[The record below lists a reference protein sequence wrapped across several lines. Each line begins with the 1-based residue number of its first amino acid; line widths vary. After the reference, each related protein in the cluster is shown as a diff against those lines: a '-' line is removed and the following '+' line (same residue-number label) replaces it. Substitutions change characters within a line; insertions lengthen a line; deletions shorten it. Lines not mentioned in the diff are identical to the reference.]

1 MMKIIK
7 PGSLS
12 WNYCKPHLKAHFKCR
27 VCKAEFIAES
37 SDKGFIRPEYNHDYP
52 KFRCITDG
60 CDNLIYGTL
69 ITNEPDFPVCETMKQ
84 ERQKARSEERYK
96 YECYCCGYKWND
108 PVIRR
113 RISENTIQ
121 CPKCLEWVIDDW

>member
-1 MMKIIK
+1 MKIIK
-7 PGSLS
+7 PGSLT
-12 WNYCKPHLKAHFKCR
+12 WNYCKPHLKAHFKCS
-27 VCKAEFIAES
+27 VCNAEFIAES
-37 SDKGFIRPEYNHDYP
+37 SDKGFIRPEYNHDHP
-52 KFRCITDG
+52 KFRCITEG
-60 CDNLIYGTL
+60 CNNLIYGTL
-69 ITNEPDFPVCETMKQ
+69 IT
-84 ERQKARSEERYK
+84 EERYK